1 MMGMYQCSYRCTQLA
16 GSPMLKQTTDRL
28 KRISLVSFLLLLLP
42 SLTLADEPDLVLN
55 TWASAPLSRVDQ
67 SGYLDQIIIE
77 AFRRINLKIDIE
89 QKPVERS
96 ITDANNGRGDGE
108 FIRVQGL
115 SKIYPNLIQVPEKI
129 FDFEFVV
136 FTKKQQLIINDWGS
150 LKPFYVGIVIG
161 WKILEKNI
169 QNVRYRINVTGPEAL
184 FSMLDLG
191 RIDIAVYSKFLG
203 LEVVKNLGLKDI
215 VVNSNPLAVKPM
227 YLYLHKKH
235 RDIVADVA
243 KSLKSMKDDGTFLT
257 IKNAYLLRQ
266 ITQPVME

>member
-1 MMGMYQCSYRCTQLA
+1 
-16 GSPMLKQTTDRL
+16 MLKQTTARL
-28 KRISLVSFLLLLLP
+28 KRFSLVSIILLLLP
-42 SLTLADEPDLVLN
+42 FPTLADEPDLVLN
-55 TWASAPLSRVDQ
+55 TWASAPLSRADH
-67 SGYLDQIIIE
+67 SGYLDQIVIE
-77 AFRRINLKIDIE
+77 AFRRINLKIDIQ

-96 ITDANNGRGDGE
+96 ITDANDGRGDGE

-115 SKIYPNLIQVPEKI
+115 SKIYPNLILVPEKI

-136 FTKKQQLIINDWGS
+136 FTKKQQLIINNWDS

-169 QNVRYRINVTGPEAL
+169 QYVRHRSDVSGPEAL
-184 FSMLDLG
+184 FNMLDLG

-203 LEVVKNLGLKDI
+203 LEVVKNMNLKNI

-227 YLYLHKKH
+227 YLYLHTKH

-243 KSLKSMKDDGTFLT
+243 KSLRSMKDDGTFLT

-266 ITQPVME
+266 TTQQLIE